1 MMCYAKWCA
10 VADANVYHTG
20 SLAYDVFAVLVM
32 TLKRFDLQYYAS
44 WEPVSVTLENQLLL
58 TVMKLTMNSKDA
70 DLADSRTPI

>member
-1 MMCYAKWCA
+1 
-10 VADANVYHTG
+10 
-20 SLAYDVFAVLVM
+20 VFAVLVM